1 MIQASITFNANMFS
15 MYHNKD
21 IQLEGQIL
29 FRYKICQHIIKK
41 NNEVLYNAF
50 SLFNTSGFA
59 PRESQICTI

>member
-29 FRYKICQHIIKK
+29 FRYKICKHVIKK
-41 NNEVLYNAF
+41 KVNQTSEVLYNAF
-50 SLFNTSGFA
+50 SLSPG
-59 PRESQICTI
+59 ELEG

>member
-29 FRYKICQHIIKK
+29 FRYKICQHVIKK
-41 NNEVLYNAF
+41 NVNQTSEVLYNAF
-50 SLFNTSGFA
+50 SLSLGA
-59 PRESQICTI
+59 LEG